1 MKKNLFAI
9 LLLVFAAMM
18 AIGSVTVLGPCV
30 HPDGSAGPCADTG
43 RAILI
48 DGCVMAALALLA
60 LLIRKPGVRI
70 ILFAAAFCAA
80 VVGVLLPGTLMP
92 LCKMDTMHCRAVMQ
106 PAVMILSGAAA
117 ITSLI
122 GMISEQ
128 SKSRRMKG

>member
-1 MKKNLFAI
+1 MKKSLFAI
-9 LLLVFAAMM
+9 LVLVLAALI
-18 AIGSVTVLGPCV
+18 AVGSVTVIGPCV
-30 HPDGSAGPCADTG
+30 HADGSAAACTGTG

-60 LLIRKPGVRI
+60 LLIRKPGIRI

-80 VVGVLLPGTLMP
+80 VVSILLPGTLMP

-117 ITSLI
+117 IISLTGI
-122 GMISEQ
+122 ISEQ

>member
-43 RAILI
+43 RALLI
-48 DGCVMAALALLA
+48 DGCVMVILAI
-60 LLIRKPGVRI
+60 LITLVKKRGLRMV
-70 ILFAAAFCAA
+70 LFAAALCAA
-80 VVGVLLPGTLMP
+80 VAGILLPGVLMP

-106 PAVMILSGAAA
+106 PSMIILSGAAA
-117 ITSLI
+117 VSAVIGIIT
-122 GMISEQ
+122 ER
-128 SKSRRMKG
+128 SRKA